1 MSPARPRLRTAS
13 MRSPEAVLL
22 VDCRSEFVSARAASG
37 VRVFPLD
44 RASIGGVGVDVTTE
58 FASQVRDRGENAAGD
73 DLAFNLGEP
82 DLHLVEPRGIRRGE
96 VQLHARMLLKEVSNE
111 LGFVGREVVE
121 DDMNLL
127 PGRAQR

>member
-1 MSPARPRLRTAS
+1 M
-13 MRSPEAVLL
+13 
-22 VDCRSEFVSARAASG
+22 DCRSEFVSAQAASG

-73 DLAFNLGEP
+73 DLAFDLGEP

-96 VQLHARMLLKEVSNE
+96 VQLHARMLLKEVSNQ

-121 DDMNLL
+121 DDMNQL